1 MLISDWSSDVCSS
14 DLCAMKRLIV
24 ILAAAGFASVA
35 GAQQPTE
42 VEQGLELDAAAVAVG
57 TEASDAPVSDRN
69 CLRYTGSHIT
79 ASENAKARRA
89 GKPPENCA
97 NAFCR
102 AYDRDYIEPHDA
114 IDVKQP
120 LQQPAPPIHRATPH
134 STPKHPASPR
144 VF

>member
-1 MLISDWSSDVCSS
+1 
-14 DLCAMKRLIV
+14 MKRLIV
-24 ILAAAGFASVA
+24 IPAAAGFASVA

-89 GKPPENCA
+89 GKAPENCA
-97 NAFCR
+97 NAFGR
-102 AYDRDYIEPHDA
+102 AYDREDIERTGPM
-114 IDVKQP
+114 DVQQA
-120 LQQPAPPIHRATPH
+120 LQILAPTIHCATTWTTRQRWDKRRVGKAGV
-134 STPKHPASPR
+134 STGTSRGPTQL
-144 VF
+144 